1 MADDPETD
9 TDDLVEGDPV
19 DEVEDETDEA
29 IPGRDDTDETD
40 DDEPA
45 AASTD
50 DASTDTTSKGAAAKT
65 GPVVRKKVVSKRVTP
80 KGGARPATTTS
91 TSPRSAKAKAEAITA
106 DDDESFESPRY
117 TPPVSRADA
126 QLPSPWWVPA
136 LMFGFLIIGALVI
149 MLNYMGA
156 FGDAENYRLII
167 GLGLIL
173 AGIITATQY
182 R

>member
-19 DEVEDETDEA
+19 DDVEDDTVEASPIEDGTDETDES
-29 IPGRDDTDETD
+29 
-40 DDEPA
+40 A
-45 AASTD
+45 AASND
-50 DASTDTTSKGAAAKT
+50 DPSADTTSKGAAKAA
-65 GPVVRKKVVSKRVTP
+65 PVVRKKVVSKRVTP
-80 KGGARPATTTS
+80 KGGARPAATTS
-91 TSPRSAKAKAEAITA
+91 ASPRSAKAKAEAITA

-136 LMFGFLIIGALVI
+136 LMFGFLVIGALVI